1 MSGNTDKIIGKAKQA
16 AGDISGNDD
25 LEREGE
31 RDEAAGNIKEGVDD
45 AKDSVN
51 DAVDSIKDKLN

>member
-1 MSGNTDKIIGKAKQA
+1 MSGNTDKVIGKAKQA
-16 AGDISGNDD
+16 AGDITGNDD

-31 RDEAAGNIKEGVDD
+31 RDETAGKIKDTVDD

>member
-1 MSGNTDKIIGKAKQA
+1 MSGNTDKFIGKAKQA
-16 AGDISGNDD
+16 AGDITGNDD

-31 RDEAAGNIKEGVDD
+31 RDETAGKVKDTVDD

>member
-1 MSGNTDKIIGKAKQA
+1 MSGQSDKLIGKAKQA
-16 AGDISGNDD
+16 AGDITGDDD

-31 RDEAAGNIKEGVDD
+31 RDEAAGKIKDRVDD

-51 DAVDSIKDKLN
+51 EAVDGIKDTLN